1 MRLGIQVGMP
11 EAMTEF
17 RRGVNLLLTRVLNRV
32 LNCDLSRLF
41 RPAFRF
47 GLNAV
52 VS

>member
-1 MRLGIQVGMP
+1 MRLGIRVRTP

-17 RRGVNLLLTRVLNRV
+17 RRGVNLRLTRVLNRV

-47 GLNAV
+47 GLSTV